1 MSWQLASFSVLAVAL
16 AGGFAWYER
25 SHPSARVLALV
36 ATMAALAALGRIAF
50 APLPNVKP
58 TTDIVLISGAALGGA
73 PGFAVGAL
81 AALTSNLFFG
91 QGPWTPWQMAAW
103 GGVASRA
110 RCCTRVTRGRL
121 GRVTLAAACGIAGL
135 AYGAVLNFSTWATY
149 TGDHSLGA
157 YIAIAGTAL
166 PFDIAH
172 AAGNVAFALAFGPAL
187 LRALERFRRRFEVT
201 WRPAAAIAAPLAVV
215 AALLLL
221 VPAAG
226 AADPAQLPGARP
238 ERRRRMGPGARP
250 GLLAAVHGLGFAR
263 HGRERAQSA
272 RRPPRRG
279 HPARLHARARR
290 PARRHRRAG
299 AHDPRPRRR
308 RGEPPRTS
316 PDATSCASSS
326 AAATPTARTPA
337 ASCSPRSACSRSRRR
352 AAPRRRAPAPR
363 ELDRAPAERGRR
375 FSVVGRGGQSS
386 VDDTA
391 SAIQALVAGGRR
403 SSRAVSRGVGFL
415 RRSQNPDGGFPL
427 GPDGPSNAQSTAYA
441 VQGFVAAGRDPARV
455 RRGGSRD
462 PLAYLRSLTTG
473 SGAVRYSRTSAQTP
487 VWVTAQAA
495 MALARKP
502 LPLRPV
508 ARRSGGGGAGGSRRG
523 GGFRRSRRGR
533 GGRLPRGRPCRPP
546 APCCAWRATS
556 AWRRA
561 CSCPLCI
568 EYTRPPVRPRSAGC
582 NPAPG
587 GVLGRGNGAAI
598 AR

>member
-103 GGVASRA
+103 GGVGIAGA
-110 RCCTRVTRGRL
+110 LLHRVTRGRI
-121 GRVTLAAACGIAGL
+121 GRLTLAAACGIAGL

-157 YIAIAGTAL
+157 YTAIAGTAL

-187 LRALERFRRRFEVT
+187 LRALARFRRRFEVT
-201 WRPAAAIAAPLAVV
+201 WRPAAAIATPLAVV

-226 AADPAQLPGARP
+226 AASPRSFLERAQNADGGWGPAAGQGSSQLYTGWASLGLAASARNP
-238 ERRRRMGPGARP
+238 RDVRRGGSTPLDYMRARAGQLDDTGELERTILVLAAAGVSPRHFAGRDLVRELERRRRADGSYAGGVVLTSFSVLALKAAGRASTAGAR
-250 GLLAAVHGLGFAR
+250 ASVSWI
-263 HGRERAQSA
+263 GRQQNTD
-272 RRPPRRG
+272 G
-279 HPARLHARARR
+279 
-290 PARRHRRAG
+290 G
-299 AHDPRPRRR
+299 
-308 RGEPPRTS
+308 
-316 PDATSCASSS
+316 
-326 AAATPTARTPA
+326 
-337 ASCSPRSACSRSRRR
+337 
-352 AAPRRRAPAPR
+352 
-363 ELDRAPAERGRR
+363 

-391 SAIQALVAGGRR
+391 SAIQALVSGGRR

-427 GPDGPSNAQSTAYA
+427 GPDSPSNAQSTAYA
-441 VQGFVAAGRDPARV
+441 VQGFVAAGRDPAGV

-462 PLAYLRSLTTG
+462 PLAYLRSLTMG

-495 MALARKP
+495 MALARKS

-508 ARRSGGGGAGGSRRG
+508 ARRSGGGGAGGAAAAASG
-523 GGFRRSRRGR
+523 GGAASGAAGSRAAAI
-533 GGRLPRGRPCRPP
+533 PP
-546 APCCAWRATS
+546 AGSLLRLARDLGLA
-556 AWRRA
+556 A
-561 CSCPLCI
+561 
-568 EYTRPPVRPRSAGC
+568 
-582 NPAPG
+582 
-587 GVLGRGNGAAI
+587 GVLMSPLY
-598 AR
+598 

>member
-1 MSWQLASFSVLAVAL
+1 LSWQLASFSVLAVAL

-103 GGVASRA
+103 GGVGIAGA
-110 RCCTRVTRGRL
+110 LLHRVTRGRL
-121 GRVTLAAACGIAGL
+121 GRVTLAAACGAAGL

-157 YIAIAGTAL
+157 YAAIAGTAL
-166 PFDIAH
+166 PFDVAH

-187 LRALERFRRRFEVT
+187 LRSLERFRRRFEVT
-201 WRPAAAIAAPLAVV
+201 WRPAAAIATPLAVV

-221 VPAAG
+221 VPVAG
-226 AADPAQLPGARP
+226 AATPRSYLERAQNADGGWGPAPGQGSSQLYTGWASLGLAANARNP
-238 ERRRRMGPGARP
+238 RDVRRGGSTPLDYMRARAGQLDDTGELERTILVLAAAGVSPRHFAGRDLVRELERRRRADGSYAGGVVLTSFSVLALKAAGRASTAGAR
-250 GLLAAVHGLGFAR
+250 ASVSWI
-263 HGRERAQSA
+263 GRQQN
-272 RRPPRRG
+272 PNG
-279 HPARLHARARR
+279 
-290 PARRHRRAG
+290 G
-299 AHDPRPRRR
+299 
-308 RGEPPRTS
+308 
-316 PDATSCASSS
+316 
-326 AAATPTARTPA
+326 
-337 ASCSPRSACSRSRRR
+337 
-352 AAPRRRAPAPR
+352 
-363 ELDRAPAERGRR
+363 

-427 GPDGPSNAQSTAYA
+427 GPDSPSNAQSTAYA
-441 VQGFVAAGRDPARV
+441 VQGFVAAGRDPAGV

-462 PLAYLRSLTTG
+462 PLAYLRSLTMG

-495 MALARKP
+495 MALARKS

-508 ARRSGGGGAGGSRRG
+508 ARRSGAGGAGEAAAAKAAGAAGASGAAGSRT
-523 GGFRRSRRGR
+523 
-533 GGRLPRGRPCRPP
+533 
-546 APCCAWRATS
+546 AAV
-556 AWRRA
+556 
-561 CSCPLCI
+561 
-568 EYTRPPVRPRSAGC
+568 PPVGSLLRLAHDLGL
-582 NPAPG
+582 AA
-587 GVLGRGNGAAI
+587 GVLMSPLY
-598 AR
+598 

>member
-1 MSWQLASFSVLAVAL
+1 VSWQLASFSVLAVAL

-103 GGVASRA
+103 GGVGIAGA
-110 RCCTRVTRGRL
+110 LLHRVTRGHL
-121 GRVTLAAACGIAGL
+121 GRVTLAAVCGIAGL

-157 YIAIAGTAL
+157 YTAIAGTAL

-201 WRPAAAIAAPLAVV
+201 WRPAAAIATPLAVI

-221 VPAAG
+221 VSAAG
-226 AADPAQLPGARP
+226 AATPRSYLERAQNADGGWGPALGQGSSQLYTGWASLGLAANARNP
-238 ERRRRMGPGARP
+238 RDVRRGGGTPLDYMRSRAGQLNDTGELERTILVLAAAGLSPRHFAGRDLVRELERRRRADGSYAG
-250 GLLAAVHGLGFAR
+250 GVVLTSFSVLALKAA
-263 HGRERAQSA
+263 GRASTAGGRASVIWI
-272 RRPPRRG
+272 
-279 HPARLHARARR
+279 
-290 PARRHRRAG
+290 
-299 AHDPRPRRR
+299 
-308 RGEPPRTS
+308 
-316 PDATSCASSS
+316 
-326 AAATPTARTPA
+326 
-337 ASCSPRSACSRSRRR
+337 
-352 AAPRRRAPAPR
+352 
-363 ELDRAPAERGRR
+363 GRQQNTDGG

-427 GPDGPSNAQSTAYA
+427 GPDSPSNAQSTAYA
-441 VQGFVAAGRDPARV
+441 VQGFVGAGRDPARV

-462 PLAYLRSLTTG
+462 PLAYLRSLTMG

-495 MALARKP
+495 MALARKS

-508 ARRSGGGGAGGSRRG
+508 ARRSGGGGAGGAAAAGASGGAAAGGAAGSRAAAV
-523 GGFRRSRRGR
+523 
-533 GGRLPRGRPCRPP
+533 PP
-546 APCCAWRATS
+546 AGSVLRLARDLGMA
-556 AWRRA
+556 A
-561 CSCPLCI
+561 
-568 EYTRPPVRPRSAGC
+568 
-582 NPAPG
+582 
-587 GVLGRGNGAAI
+587 GVLMSPLY
-598 AR
+598 